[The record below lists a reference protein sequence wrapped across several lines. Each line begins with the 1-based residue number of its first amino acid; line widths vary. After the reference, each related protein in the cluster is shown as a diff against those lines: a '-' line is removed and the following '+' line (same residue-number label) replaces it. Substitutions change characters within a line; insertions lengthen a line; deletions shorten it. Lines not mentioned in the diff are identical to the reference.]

1 MNLITNRYGVTTP
14 TLILENGQSVSS
26 PIYINL
32 TTEVKKDL
40 LNRFREIKTQQQ
52 IQAGYNPISTSKS
65 GVSVVDNTKAPMTPI
80 EHELGMDEHN
90 LRLALFSRTG
100 LPEVQILKLQE
111 ATGVELVTRQMIEQT
126 QKLWLDHLFGN
137 NATKR
142 AKPVKANK

>member
-26 PIYINL
+26 PVYINL
-32 TTEVKKDL
+32 TTEVKKDI
-40 LNRFREIKTQQQ
+40 LNRFREIKTRQQVE
-52 IQAGYNPISTSKS
+52 AGYNPVTTSKS
-65 GVSVVDNTKAPMTPI
+65 GVSVIDNTKAPLTPI

-90 LRLALFSRTG
+90 LRLSLFIRNG
-100 LPEVQILKLQE
+100 LPEVQVMKLQK
-111 ATGVELVTRQMIEQT
+111 ATGLQLVTRQMIEQT

-142 AKPVKANK
+142 PKAVKADK

>member
-1 MNLITNRYGVTTP
+1 MAFL
-14 TLILENGQSVSS
+14 
-26 PIYINL
+26 
-32 TTEVKKDL
+32 
-40 LNRFREIKTQQQ
+40 
-52 IQAGYNPISTSKS
+52 
-65 GVSVVDNTKAPMTPI
+65 PMTGVVSI
-80 EHELGMDEHN
+80 ELGMDEHN